1 MHTKLTIPERLKD
14 LRVSEKRMSLQELSD
29 ATGIPSSTLGNYE
42 KDENIDMS
50 LGNLIT
56 LANFYNVSTD
66 YLLCRTELR
75 KHKNQS
81 VSDLHLN
88 DDAIQI
94 LTDKKYNPRLL
105 SELLTHENFKKF
117 MTDLE
122 IYIDGFNDKGIQIAN
137 AFLDVMRCKLTELG
151 ADSTDTFANVF
162 DNAHIEAEQYYMNIL
177 SADLKPIVSDL
188 RNIHMKDSNT
198 ASDIDYHSMVKNII
212 DDFATQIPTTVNDDT
227 ESSNDAYINGLLL
240 LFCKNLEMK
249 VTQLSVEEK
258 QTLKEIFSC
267 SKPAKEHRKLRRRN
281 PFEQVQKADN
291 ATQAQMIMYS
301 KMFKINFSKMDPY
314 EFKTLTDIL
323 QRYSDAFKMPKG
335 NGRGKKK

>member
-1 MHTKLTIPERLKD
+1 MPIRYIQDAGKILFLSIFPTSGTKQEKNFSLSHGNIMVIYLYLKNEEDTMHTKLTIPERLKD
-14 LRVSEKRMSLQELSD
+14 LRVSGKRMSLQELSD
-29 ATGIPSSTLGNYE
+29 ATDIPSSTLGNYE
-42 KDENIDMS
+42 KGENIDMS

-66 YLLCRTELR
+66 YLLCRTELQ

-105 SELLTHENFKKF
+105 SELLTHENFKKI

-151 ADSTDTFANVF
+151 ADSTDAFASVF
-162 DNAHIEAEQYYMNIL
+162 DNSHIEAEQYYMNIL
-177 SADLKPIVSDL
+177 SSDLKPIVSDL
-188 RNIHMKDSNT
+188 RNAHTKDSNT
-198 ASDIDYHSMVKNII
+198 ASGIDYQSMVKNII
-212 DDFATQIPTTVNDDT
+212 DDFASQIPTTANDDT

-258 QTLKEIFSC
+258 QTLKEIFSR

-281 PFEQVQKADN
+281 PK
-291 ATQAQMIMYS
+291 
-301 KMFKINFSKMDPY
+301 
-314 EFKTLTDIL
+314 L
-323 QRYSDAFKMPKG
+323 
-335 NGRGKKK
+335 

>member
-14 LRVSEKRMSLQELSD
+14 LRVSEKRMPLQELSD

-50 LGNLIT
+50 LSNLIT
-56 LANFYNVSTD
+56 LADFYNVSTD

-122 IYIDGFNDKGIQIAN
+122 IYIDGFNDKGLQIAN
-137 AFLDVMRCKLTELG
+137 AFLDVMRCKLTEFG
-151 ADSTDTFANVF
+151 ADSISRLDKI
-162 DNAHIEAEQYYMNIL
+162 DIIHISLNNL
-177 SADLKPIVSDL
+177 SIITLSFGHSKATK
-188 RNIHMKDSNT
+188 KD
-198 ASDIDYHSMVKNII
+198 
-212 DDFATQIPTTVNDDT
+212 IPCPVITTVQ
-227 ESSNDAYINGLLL
+227 E
-240 LFCKNLEMK
+240 CP
-249 VTQLSVEEK
+249 
-258 QTLKEIFSC
+258 FS
-267 SKPAKEHRKLRRRN
+267 
-281 PFEQVQKADN
+281 
-291 ATQAQMIMYS
+291 AT
-301 KMFKINFSKMDPY
+301 
-314 EFKTLTDIL
+314 
-323 QRYSDAFKMPKG
+323 
-335 NGRGKKK
+335 

>member
-50 LGNLIT
+50 LSNLIT

-81 VSDLHLN
+81 VSDLRLN

-105 SELLTHENFKKF
+105 SELLTHENFKIF

-151 ADSTDTFANVF
+151 ADSTDTFATVF
-162 DNAHIEAEQYYMNIL
+162 DNSHIESEQYYMNIL
-177 SADLKPIVSDL
+177 SADLKPIVADL
-188 RNIHMKDSNT
+188 RNTHMKDSNT
-198 ASDIDYHSMVKNII
+198 ASDIDYQSMVKSII
-212 DDFATQIPTTVNDDT
+212 DDFVTQIPTTVDDDT
-227 ESSNDAYINGLLL
+227 EPSNDAYINGLLL

-249 VTQLSVEEK
+249 VSQLSVEEK
-258 QTLKEIFSC
+258 QTLKEVFSR

-281 PFEQVQKADN
+281 PK
-291 ATQAQMIMYS
+291 
-301 KMFKINFSKMDPY
+301 
-314 EFKTLTDIL
+314 L
-323 QRYSDAFKMPKG
+323 
-335 NGRGKKK
+335 

>member
-50 LGNLIT
+50 LSNLIT

-81 VSDLHLN
+81 VSDLRLN

-94 LTDKKYNPRLL
+94 LNDKKYNPRLL

-151 ADSTDTFANVF
+151 ADSTDAFASVF
-162 DNAHIEAEQYYMNIL
+162 DNSHIEAEQYYMNIL
-177 SADLKPIVSDL
+177 STDLKPIVSDL
-188 RNIHMKDSNT
+188 RNTHMKDSNT
-198 ASDIDYHSMVKNII
+198 ASDIDYQSMVKNII
-212 DDFATQIPTTVNDDT
+212 DDFTTQIPTTADDDT

-258 QTLKEIFSC
+258 QTLKEIFSR

-281 PFEQVQKADN
+281 PK
-291 ATQAQMIMYS
+291 
-301 KMFKINFSKMDPY
+301 
-314 EFKTLTDIL
+314 L
-323 QRYSDAFKMPKG
+323 
-335 NGRGKKK
+335 

>member
-29 ATGIPSSTLGNYE
+29 ATGIPSSTIGNYE

-81 VSDLHLN
+81 VSDLRLN

-151 ADSTDTFANVF
+151 ADSTDAFASVF
-162 DNAHIEAEQYYMNIL
+162 DNSHIEAEQYYMNIL
-177 SADLKPIVSDL
+177 SSDLKPIVSDL
-188 RNIHMKDSNT
+188 RNAHTKDSNT
-198 ASDIDYHSMVKNII
+198 ASGIDYQSMVKNII
-212 DDFATQIPTTVNDDT
+212 DDFASQILTTADDDT

-249 VTQLSVEEK
+249 VSQLSVEEK
-258 QTLKEIFSC
+258 QTLKEIFSR

-281 PFEQVQKADN
+281 PK
-291 ATQAQMIMYS
+291 
-301 KMFKINFSKMDPY
+301 
-314 EFKTLTDIL
+314 L
-323 QRYSDAFKMPKG
+323 
-335 NGRGKKK
+335 

>member
-1 MHTKLTIPERLKD
+1 MHTRLTIPERLKD
-14 LRVSEKRMSLQELSD
+14 LRVAEKRMSLHELSD

-42 KDENIDMS
+42 KDENVDMS
-50 LGNLIT
+50 LGNLLT
-56 LANFYNVSTD
+56 LADFYHVSTD

-75 KHKNQS
+75 EHTNKS

-94 LTDKKYNPRLL
+94 LTDEKYNPRLL
-105 SELLTHENFKKF
+105 SEILSHESFHKF

-151 ADSTDTFANVF
+151 ADSTDAFASVF
-162 DNAHIEAEQYYMNIL
+162 DNSHIEAEQYYMNIL
-177 SADLKPIVSDL
+177 SSDLKPIVSDL
-188 RNIHMKDSNT
+188 RNAHTKDSNT
-198 ASDIDYHSMVKNII
+198 ASGIDYQSMVKNII
-212 DDFATQIPTTVNDDT
+212 DDFASQILTTADDDT

-249 VTQLSVEEK
+249 VTQLSTEEK
-258 QTLKEIFSC
+258 QTLKEIFSR

-281 PFEQVQKADN
+281 PK
-291 ATQAQMIMYS
+291 
-301 KMFKINFSKMDPY
+301 
-314 EFKTLTDIL
+314 L
-323 QRYSDAFKMPKG
+323 
-335 NGRGKKK
+335 

>member
-14 LRVSEKRMSLQELSD
+14 LRVSEKRMSLHELSD

-50 LGNLIT
+50 LSNLIT

-75 KHKNQS
+75 KHKNLS

-94 LTDKKYNPRLL
+94 LTYKKYNPRLL

-151 ADSTDTFANVF
+151 ADSTDAFATVF
-162 DNAHIEAEQYYMNIL
+162 DNSHIEAEQYYMNIL
-177 SADLKPIVSDL
+177 SDDLKPIVSDL
-188 RNIHMKDSNT
+188 RNAHMKDSNT
-198 ASDIDYHSMVKNII
+198 ASNIDYQSMVKNII
-212 DDFATQIPTTVNDDT
+212 
-227 ESSNDAYINGLLL
+227 
-240 LFCKNLEMK
+240 
-249 VTQLSVEEK
+249 
-258 QTLKEIFSC
+258 
-267 SKPAKEHRKLRRRN
+267 N
-281 PFEQVQKADN
+281 PQSIQFQN
-291 ATQAQMIMYS
+291 A
-301 KMFKINFSKMDPY
+301 
-314 EFKTLTDIL
+314 
-323 QRYSDAFKMPKG
+323 
-335 NGRGKKK
+335 

>member
-56 LANFYNVSTD
+56 LADFYNVNSD

-88 DDAIQI
+88 DDAVQI
-94 LTDKKYNPRLL
+94 LTDEKYNPRLL

-122 IYIDGFNDKGIQIAN
+122 I
-137 AFLDVMRCKLTELG
+137 
-151 ADSTDTFANVF
+151 
-162 DNAHIEAEQYYMNIL
+162 
-177 SADLKPIVSDL
+177 
-188 RNIHMKDSNT
+188 
-198 ASDIDYHSMVKNII
+198 
-212 DDFATQIPTTVNDDT
+212 
-227 ESSNDAYINGLLL
+227 
-240 LFCKNLEMK
+240 
-249 VTQLSVEEK
+249 
-258 QTLKEIFSC
+258 
-267 SKPAKEHRKLRRRN
+267 
-281 PFEQVQKADN
+281 
-291 ATQAQMIMYS
+291 
-301 KMFKINFSKMDPY
+301 
-314 EFKTLTDIL
+314 
-323 QRYSDAFKMPKG
+323 
-335 NGRGKKK
+335 